1 MSVLADALAA
11 AQTRAVAAIGK
22 ALVAGRI
29 DQEQA
34 DLELVQAGCSDETD
48 RAALLAALALVAK
61 HGAQPPA
68 EPRPTVD
75 RSKLTDA
82 QAAFI
87 EHSRHKAHRGSASRQ
102 KRAPQLV
109 TTTKRPGGRS
119 VGAARGRDLS
129 RFLHDRNSDHR
140 LGVEGEFI
148 DDEVGALPSALD
160 DVRSIGLVTGEADEG
175 FALRLGRE
183 AVVVQTSLAAD
194 VVHAL
199 HLLPPCSRNRD
210 KHIFPLEV
218 VEVNG

>member
-87 EHSRHKAHRGSASRQ
+87 DR
-102 KRAPQLV
+102 LV
-109 TTTKRPGGRS
+109 KEK
-119 VGAARGRDLS
+119 
-129 RFLHDRNSDHR
+129 
-140 LGVEGEFI
+140 GVEPPDLAGVSRDQASKLIGELQNGTY
-148 DDEVGALPSALD
+148 DPA
-160 DVRSIGLVTGEADEG
+160 RWSIP
-175 FALRLGRE
+175 F
-183 AVVVQTSLAAD
+183 
-194 VVHAL
+194 
-199 HLLPPCSRNRD
+199 
-210 KHIFPLEV
+210 
-218 VEVNG
+218 